1 MTKNTFSR
9 WLNRVTGGEDELFC
23 HRLYIEARVNG
34 GLWLVLEWLVNLGF
48 LLFSN
53 ERNHVTSN
61 YYYQRGI
68 YRDAQNSESDSA
80 AESSSGNDQA

>member
-9 WLNRVTGGEDELFC
+9 WLNRVTGGDDALFC
-23 HRLYIEARVNG
+23 HRLYIKARTTG

-48 LLFSN
+48 LLFSK
-53 ERNHVTSN
+53 ERNHVTTN

-68 YRDAQNSESDSA
+68 YRDAQNQESDSA
-80 AESSSGNDQA
+80 TESSSGNDQA